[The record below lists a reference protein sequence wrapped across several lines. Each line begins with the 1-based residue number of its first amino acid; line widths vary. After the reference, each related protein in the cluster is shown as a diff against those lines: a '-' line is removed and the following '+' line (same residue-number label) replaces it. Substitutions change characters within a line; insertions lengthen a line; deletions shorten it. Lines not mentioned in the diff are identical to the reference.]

1 MYTIDM
7 IGTEKKDKKLLL
19 HISKADFIERM
30 IFHNPDEIK
39 RCEQYLDLKGVAYH
53 AVLANYIGLDDI
65 GKIEYKKVQN
75 MYVYDKRIRYILY
88 KFLSALEE
96 GIRGYISNHYN
107 SMDKIK
113 SLSVKIYTAVE
124 DGSNLSKELENL
136 DFNGLMQLTQKL
148 EPDDLSILFNGNQN
162 LEINLRAVRGLRNA
176 VSHHRMLFVYEDF
189 DECIV
194 DNVIS
199 DSLTANVINLSILIN
214 PFYKPFI
221 INELN
226 RAKNDKDDP
235 LFVDTIPLKA
245 YLRLGDLV

>member
-7 IGTEKKDKKLLL
+7 IGTERKDKKLRLN
-19 HISKADFIERM
+19 ISKADFINRM

-136 DFNGLMQLTQKL
+136 DFNGLIQLTQKL
-148 EPDDLSILFNGNQN
+148 DSYDLSILFNGNQN
-162 LEINLRAVRGLRNA
+162 LEMNLRAVRGLRNA
-176 VSHHRMLFVYEDF
+176 VSHHRMLFVY
-189 DECIV
+189 
-194 DNVIS
+194 
-199 DSLTANVINLSILIN
+199 
-214 PFYKPFI
+214 
-221 INELN
+221 
-226 RAKNDKDDP
+226 
-235 LFVDTIPLKA
+235 
-245 YLRLGDLV
+245 

>member
-19 HISKADFIERM
+19 HISKADFLKRM
-30 IFHNPDEIK
+30 IFHNPDEKK

-53 AVLANYIGLDDI
+53 AVLANYIGLDDN
-65 GKIEYKKVQN
+65 GRIEYKKVQN

-107 SMDKIK
+107 TMDKINF
-113 SLSVKIYTAVE
+113 LSVKIYTAVD

-136 DFNGLMQLTQKL
+136 SFNELIQLTQKL
-148 EPDDLSILFNGNQN
+148 SPDDLFILFNGNEN
-162 LEINLRAVRGLRNA
+162 LEMNLRAVRGLRNA

-189 DECIV
+189 DECII

-199 DSLTANVINLSILIN
+199 DSLIANVINLSILLN
-214 PFYKPFI
+214 PYYKPFI

-235 LFVDTIPLKA
+235 RFANTIPSKA
-245 YLRLGDLV
+245 YFALGEC